1 MNETPA
7 DAGTNEEEPENLLK
21 SNMKPSYI
29 LKELKVPLIDLQTCS
44 DYYQKANLHGIKPII
59 SEEMI
64 CSKLPVGQMDQ
75 CIKIGLALYPMA
87 NTVTK
92 MLHLIL
98 AKRPRSSNTVTKKET
113 KKIGKNEPVC
123 GRPVY
128 SGRVVGGQDAVAGHW
143 PWQVSVRL
151 GQNHVCGGSLISD
164 RWILTAAHCLKKNW
178 IPLLYTVQLG
188 SIQIDQPSQSVKHRV
203 FKIIIHPQTQHTTAD
218 IALLKLVSR
227 VTFTSFIL
235 PICLPRITKQ
245 LKIPA
250 SCWVTGWGKVKE
262 GEDTDYPSI
271 LQEAEIPIFDRQTC
285 EKLYNPIGS
294 ILPESEPVIQDDE
307 ICAGDTAKMKDT
319 CKGDSGGPL
328 SCHINGVWTQ
338 IGLVSWGIGCAES
351 LPGVYTS
358 VIYYQKW
365 IKTTISRAEVLGA
378 NNLDLPDFLYLTV
391 LLSLAL
397 LGPFCAFG
405 PNTVRR
411 VNSIAKATGQRL
423 SNGNLL
429 SPSQVKSA
437 ALNLLLALTPYMTPY
452 HLPSWSCLP
461 QGPGAFKQQHRL
473 Q

>member
-1 MNETPA
+1 MEATGDSGPRNGWEFNDDKMRTR
-7 DAGTNEEEPENLLK
+7 GMGHGEVHMSISLL
-21 SNMKPSYI
+21 S
-29 LKELKVPLIDLQTCS
+29 V
-44 DYYQKANLHGIKPII
+44 
-59 SEEMI
+59 
-64 CSKLPVGQMDQ
+64 
-75 CIKIGLALYPMA
+75 
-87 NTVTK
+87 
-92 MLHLIL
+92 
-98 AKRPRSSNTVTKKET
+98 
-113 KKIGKNEPVC
+113 VC

-164 RWILTAAHCLKKNW
+164 RWILTAHCLKKNW

-245 LKIPA
+245 LKVPA

-411 VNSIAKATGQRL
+411 VNSIAKATGQVQGMQESGSLRCFRDYAKDTQTEAEGREEQRCYAAG
-423 SNGNLL
+423 SEDEARGYK
-429 SPSQVKSA
+429 PKSA
-437 ALNLLLALTPYMTPY
+437 VSL
-452 HLPSWSCLP
+452 
-461 QGPGAFKQQHRL
+461 
-473 Q
+473 

>member
-1 MNETPA
+1 MGPA
-7 DAGTNEEEPENLLK
+7 GSAFLL
-21 SNMKPSYI
+21 SLLLGSCPSSSP
-29 LKELKVPLIDLQTCS
+29 KKKDLQS
-44 DYYQKANLHGIKPII
+44 
-59 SEEMI
+59 
-64 CSKLPVGQMDQ
+64 
-75 CIKIGLALYPMA
+75 
-87 NTVTK
+87 
-92 MLHLIL
+92 
-98 AKRPRSSNTVTKKET
+98 
-113 KKIGKNEPVC
+113 VC

-128 SGRVVGGQDAVAGHW
+128 SGRVVGGQDAAAGHW
-143 PWQVSVRL
+143 PWQVSVLL

-203 FKIIIHPQTQHTTAD
+203 FKIIIHPQIQHTTAD

-235 PICLPRITKQ
+235 PICLPWITKQ

-262 GEDTDYPSI
+262 DTDYPSI
-271 LQEAEIPIFDRQTC
+271 LQEAEISVFDRQTC
-285 EKLYNPIGS
+285 EQLYNPIGS
-294 ILPESEPVIQDDE
+294 MLPESEPVIQDDE

-338 IGLVSWGIGCAES
+338 IGLVSRGIGCAES

-378 NNLDLPDFLYLTV
+378 NNLDLSDFLYLTV

-405 PNTVRR
+405 PN
-411 VNSIAKATGQRL
+411 I
-423 SNGNLL
+423 
-429 SPSQVKSA
+429 
-437 ALNLLLALTPYMTPY
+437 
-452 HLPSWSCLP
+452 LP
-461 QGPGAFKQQHRL
+461 GE
-473 Q
+473 